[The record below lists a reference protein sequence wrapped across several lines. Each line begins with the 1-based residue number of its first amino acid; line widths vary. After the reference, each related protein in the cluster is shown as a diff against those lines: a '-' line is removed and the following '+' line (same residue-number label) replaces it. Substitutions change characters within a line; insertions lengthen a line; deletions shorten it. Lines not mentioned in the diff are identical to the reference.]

1 MLYKDNVD
9 LTLTKAGTTKSR
21 SAQKLRKRR
30 PEEVKSRIIEAAIQA
45 FARQGF
51 SGASLR
57 AIAREA
63 GVTIQ
68 LLVYHFSTKEE
79 LWKQAMT
86 EAFSTFDSLHGTE
99 PLPCDTP
106 VIERLRRYISDL
118 VQFTGQRPDLLRI
131 MIQEAGQITPR
142 MIWLADNRTS
152 PMLREFCALAKE
164 GQEAGLVRD
173 IPPARLFYAAAA
185 TASLPYSVAAEYN
198 YLVGKNP
205 FTNSEMERTKK
216 IIENL
221 IFTSL

>member
-1 MLYKDNVD
+1 MTAVA
-9 LTLTKAGTTKSR
+9 TQGARAGGS
-21 SAQKLRKRR
+21 QKRRKRQ
-30 PEEVKSRIIEAAIQA
+30 PDEVKSRIVEAAIRA

-68 LLVYHFSTKEE
+68 LLVYHFATKEA

-86 EAFSTFDSLHGTE
+86 EAFSTFDSLHGAE
-99 PLPCDTP
+99 PLPADAP
-106 VIERLRRYISDL
+106 VADRLRRYISDL
-118 VQFTGQRPDLLRI
+118 VQFTGRRPDLLRI

-142 MIWLADNRTS
+142 MTWLADTRIS
-152 PMLREFCALAKE
+152 PMLKEFCALAKE

-185 TASLPYSVAAEYN
+185 TASLPYSVAAEYS
-198 YLVGKNP
+198 YLVGNDP
-205 FTNSEMERTKK
+205 FTKSEMDLTKK
-216 IIENL
+216 LIEDTL
-221 IFTSL
+221 FVP